1 MPERTTPRRLI
12 AVAGV
17 VVFTL
22 AGLVAVF
29 ALARAD
35 RASIRD
41 ERDAAMKAAVNLY
54 NIDFSQR
61 SLKRQRLREA
71 CDSIDAATQAFRRC
85 RIDALA
91 QAPSLP
97 SYPAYRA
104 GFEGLS
110 AAHDAKWHGRK
121 LAWGAMGLMV
131 LVAGAVAAALA
142 PKASVF
148 TSKAGGG
155 S

>member
-1 MPERTTPRRLI
+1 MPDRTTPRRLI

-17 VVFTL
+17 VVLTL
-22 AGLVAVF
+22 SGLVAVF
-29 ALARAD
+29 TLARAD
-35 RASIRD
+35 RGAIRD

-71 CDSIDAATQAFRRC
+71 CDRIDAATQAFRRC

-97 SYPAYRA
+97 SYPAHRA

-110 AAHDAKWHGRK
+110 AAHDAKWEGRK

-131 LVAGAVAAALA
+131 LVAGAGAAVIATTRSRH
-142 PKASVF
+142 AS
-148 TSKAGGG
+148 
-155 S
+155 